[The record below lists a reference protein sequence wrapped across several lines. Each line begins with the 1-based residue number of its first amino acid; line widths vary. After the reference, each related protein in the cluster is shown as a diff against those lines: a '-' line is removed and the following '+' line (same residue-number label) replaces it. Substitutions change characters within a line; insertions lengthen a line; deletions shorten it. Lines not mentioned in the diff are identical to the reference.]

1 MKRLLILLLAC
12 TALVAAGCGGDE
24 EEDSTPAGGG
34 GAATQEDTSTGEA
47 SGEGLTIAM
56 KDFKF
61 DPKNATV
68 KVGQTVTWTNEDSAP
83 HNAVDEKGGAFKS
96 ELFNKGE
103 TYRVH
108 GREGREDRVRVHD
121 PPGHGGHAHRH
132 RVVRP
137 GVALTS
143 ASAARSRAA

>member
-1 MKRLLILLLAC
+1 MKRLLTLLLAC

-24 EEDSTPAGGG
+24 EEDPAPAGG
-34 GAATQEDTSTGEA
+34 GAATQEDTGSGSGEA

-103 TYRVH
+103 TYEFTAEKAGKIDYVCTIH
-108 GREGREDRVRVHD
+108 PGMEGT
-121 PPGHGGHAHRH
+121 
-132 RVVRP
+132 
-137 GVALTS
+137 LTVTE
-143 ASAARSRAA
+143 

>member
-1 MKRLLILLLAC
+1 M
-12 TALVAAGCGGDE
+12 AAGCGGDE

-34 GAATQEDTSTGEA
+34 AATQEDTSPGEA

-103 TYRVH
+103 TYEFTAEKAGKIDYVCTIH
-108 GREGREDRVRVHD
+108 PGMEGT
-121 PPGHGGHAHRH
+121 
-132 RVVRP
+132 
-137 GVALTS
+137 LTVTE
-143 ASAARSRAA
+143 

>member
-1 MKRLLILLLAC
+1 MKRLLTLLLAC

-24 EEDSTPAGGG
+24 EEDPAPAGG
-34 GAATQEDTSTGEA
+34 GAATQEDTGSGSGEA

-56 KDFKF
+56 KNFKF
-61 DPKNATV
+61 EPKTATV

-103 TYRVH
+103 TYEFTAEKAGKSDYVCTIH
-108 GREGREDRVRVHD
+108 PGMEGT
-121 PPGHGGHAHRH
+121 
-132 RVVRP
+132 
-137 GVALTS
+137 LTVTE
-143 ASAARSRAA
+143 

>member
-1 MKRLLILLLAC
+1 MKRLLTLLLAC

-103 TYRVH
+103 TYEFTAEKAGKIDYVCTIH
-108 GREGREDRVRVHD
+108 PGMEGT
-121 PPGHGGHAHRH
+121 
-132 RVVRP
+132 
-137 GVALTS
+137 LTVTE
-143 ASAARSRAA
+143 

>member
-1 MKRLLILLLAC
+1 MKRLLTLLLAC

-24 EEDSTPAGGG
+24 EEDPAPAGG
-34 GAATQEDTSTGEA
+34 GAATQEDTSSGEA

-61 DPKNATV
+61 DPRNATV
-68 KVGQTVTWTNEDSAP
+68 KIGQTVTWTNEDSAP

-103 TYRVH
+103 TYEYTADKAGKIDYVCTIH
-108 GREGREDRVRVHD
+108 PGMEGT
-121 PPGHGGHAHRH
+121 
-132 RVVRP
+132 
-137 GVALTS
+137 LTVTE
-143 ASAARSRAA
+143 

>member
-1 MKRLLILLLAC
+1 MKRLLTLLLAC

-24 EEDSTPAGGG
+24 EEDPAPAGG
-34 GAATQEDTSTGEA
+34 GAATQEDTGSGSGEA

-103 TYRVH
+103 TYEFTAEKAGTIDYVCTIH
-108 GREGREDRVRVHD
+108 PGMEGT
-121 PPGHGGHAHRH
+121 
-132 RVVRP
+132 
-137 GVALTS
+137 LTVTE
-143 ASAARSRAA
+143 